1 MSIITLADL
10 KVHMSVTT
18 DTDNDLLT
26 EKIAVADE
34 WISKFT
40 GIPTDD
46 PETTV
51 PAPVKEAIRQLAAHL
66 YENREATLS
75 GVTAQE
81 LPFGLLDLLTPYR
94 EWAF

>member
-1 MSIITLADL
+1 MSSITLADL
-10 KVHMSVTT
+10 KAHLNVTT

-26 EKIAVADE
+26 GKLAVAEE
-34 WISKFT
+34 WISRFT
-40 GIPTDD
+40 GIPVDD
-46 PETTV
+46 PDTTV

-66 YENREATLS
+66 YENREASLS

-81 LPFGLLDLLTPYR
+81 LPFGVIDLLTPYR